1 MLGLMMGTWFLAT
14 AGGNFMSGVIAA
26 AIGASAGA
34 DQAST
39 VLAAYGRIGG
49 LAMLIGLIILI
60 VSPRIGRLMQQGGR

>member
-1 MLGLMMGTWFLAT
+1 
-14 AGGNFMSGVIAA
+14 MSGVIAA

-49 LAMLIGLIILI
+49 LAMLIGLAVLAL
-60 VSPRIGRLMQQGGR
+60 SPWIGRLMKQGGR